1 MTQGAHRRKSVFPSS
16 EEREQERQ
24 KKRMAVLET
33 AASMFCSRGY
43 TATQMGDVAA
53 ELGVTKPTIY
63 HYFKSKDDVL
73 NACFDE
79 GFNLLERSLNEE
91 GAHRTGAQRLY
102 AVLTAYARCM
112 TQDFGKCTVLVRTSD
127 LDEPGRTRIAAQL
140 RRFDDRIRSLVTA
153 AVEDGSIAPCDPK
166 IATFTILGSLNW
178 IARWHKSD
186 GDLAPDAIAKAV
198 TDQLFTGIAP
208 GVGVTTS
215 SGPVAPVGKKK
226 AAKTR

>member
-1 MTQGAHRRKSVFPSS
+1 MKRAAQSRKSVFPSP
-16 EEREQERQ
+16 EEREQERRR
-24 KKRMAVLET
+24 KRMAVLET

-43 TATQMGDVAA
+43 TATQMGDVAT

-79 GFNLLERSLNEE
+79 GFRLLEQSLKEE
-91 GAHRTGAQRLY
+91 ESHRTGAQRLH
-102 AVLTAYARCM
+102 AVLTAYAGCM
-112 TQDFGKCTVLVRTSD
+112 TQDFGKCTVLVRAGD

-140 RRFDDRIRSLVTA
+140 RRFDDRIRSLVAA
-153 AVEDGSIAPCDPK
+153 AVEDGSIPPCDPK

-186 GDLAPDAIAKAV
+186 GGLAPDAIARAI
-198 TDQLFTGIAP
+198 TDQLFAGIAP
-208 GVGVTTS
+208 GLAGEEK
-215 SGPVAPVGKKK
+215 VAEP
-226 AAKTR
+226 R